1 MVNIIIALPRPEE
14 CTGIRNILA
23 RNGYRSLYVCN
34 TGAQAISQAEDYESG
49 IIICGYK
56 LTDMVYSNLKDD
68 LPAGF
73 EMLILAS
80 QKFISECYG
89 NDIVCLAM
97 PLKMDDFIS
106 TVNMMAE
113 ELERRK
119 RRARLAPKVRNEKDT
134 QTIAEAKE
142 LLMVRNHM
150 TEEEAHRYI
159 QKNSMDSGNSLV
171 ETAKMILAL
180 MRN

>member
-56 LTDMVYSNLKDD
+56 LPDMVYSNLKDD
-68 LPAGF
+68 LPADF

>member
-14 CTGIRNILA
+14 CIGIRNILA

-56 LTDMVYSNLKDD
+56 LPDMVYSNLKDD

>member
-1 MVNIIIALPRPEE
+1 MVNVIIALPRPEE
-14 CTGIRNILA
+14 CAGIKNILA

-34 TGAQAISQAEDYESG
+34 TGAQAISQAEDYETG
-49 IIICGYK
+49 IVICGYK
-56 LTDMVYSNLKDD
+56 LQDMVYNNLKED
-68 LPAGF
+68 LPEGF

-89 NDIVCLAM
+89 NDIVCLSM
-97 PLKMDDFIS
+97 PLKLDDFVS

-119 RRARLAPKVRNEKDT
+119 RRAKLAPKVRNEKDI

-171 ETAKMILAL
+171 ETAKMILTL
-180 MRN
+180 MKN

>member
-1 MVNIIIALPRPEE
+1 
-14 CTGIRNILA
+14 
-23 RNGYRSLYVCN
+23 
-34 TGAQAISQAEDYESG
+34 
-49 IIICGYK
+49 
-56 LTDMVYSNLKDD
+56 MVYSNLKEN
-68 LPAGF
+68 LPEGF
-73 EMLILAS
+73 EMLILTS

-97 PLKMDDFIS
+97 PLKLDDFIS
-106 TVNMMAE
+106 TINMMAE
-113 ELERRK
+113 ELERKR

-142 LLMVRNHM
+142 VLMVRNHM
-150 TEEEAHRYI
+150 TEDEAHRYI